1 VIWLGADATDY
12 AVPCEACEEDGRWP
26 RELHPTLV
34 EGTLRMDADVGFTTC
49 FRGHRIRIRRIS
61 RLRVVAA
68 R

>member
-12 AVPCEACEEDGRWP
+12 AVPCEACEEDRTVP

-34 EGTLRMDADVGFTTC
+34 EGTLRQEADVGFTTC
-49 FRGHRIRIRRIS
+49 WRGHRIRVRRIA